1 MKMIPVLLGWYLYE
15 LTGSKL
21 ALGMLGLSEVIPAI
35 LFALPAG
42 VKVDTSAK
50 KSLIKKCIS
59 GYIIILIM
67 MLYVISEYSLFKDS
81 ITFTQYLIFI
91 LVGLTGWLRAYISP
105 SFSAIIAQLV
115 PQDSL
120 VQAASVNSMTW
131 LLAAV
136 IGPALSGMMIG
147 FFSISFSSIFAIALM
162 IIAVFIFNHISEKE
176 VSYDPGKTRTWHSVL
191 EGLRFVHSQKALLGA
206 MGLDMFAVLFG
217 GVTALLPVFAKDI
230 LLIGPQAFGLLMA
243 ATYLGNFLAILFF
256 GCLVSLFSVTL

>member
-1 MKMIPVLLGWYLYE
+1 MMTRLIFTIGMKMIPVLLGWYLYE

-120 VQAASVNSMTW
+120 VQAAS
-131 LLAAV
+131 
-136 IGPALSGMMIG
+136 
-147 FFSISFSSIFAIALM
+147 
-162 IIAVFIFNHISEKE
+162 
-176 VSYDPGKTRTWHSVL
+176 
-191 EGLRFVHSQKALLGA
+191 
-206 MGLDMFAVLFG
+206 
-217 GVTALLPVFAKDI
+217 
-230 LLIGPQAFGLLMA
+230 
-243 ATYLGNFLAILFF
+243 
-256 GCLVSLFSVTL
+256 